1 MAKLAFKNANGGSR
15 KLAAG
20 IFDIRM
26 LQEEKKEGPE
36 SEFDVEVNLKSN
48 TDKDEV
54 FSSSTMFTSIR
65 LISHIMA
72 AILVPLISKIT
83 MQ

>member
-1 MAKLAFKNANGGSR
+1 
-15 KLAAG
+15 
-20 IFDIRM
+20 M

>member
-20 IFDIRM
+20 IVDILM
-26 LQEEKKEGPE
+26 LQEENEEGPE
-36 SEFDVEVNLKSN
+36 SKFDVEVNLKSN
-48 TDKDEV
+48 TDTDEV
-54 FSSSTMFTSIR
+54 FSSSTMFTSVQ

-72 AILVPLISKIT
+72 AILVPVISKIT

>member
-1 MAKLAFKNANGGSR
+1 
-15 KLAAG
+15 
-20 IFDIRM
+20 M

-54 FSSSTMFTSIR
+54 FSSSTMFTSIQ
-65 LISHIMA
+65 LISHIMD
-72 AILVPLISKIT
+72 AILVPVISKIT